1 MTKHGLGEVSGGKSS
16 HGDWGTLVFVLVF
29 VLGALLGGL
38 LATYVVY
45 PQLNQEA
52 FSTLDS
58 LQEQNRQL
66 NVESQTYLQCLVR
79 NNVDPKMCP
88 VIK

>member
-1 MTKHGLGEVSGGKSS
+1 MSKHGLGEVGGRTNN
-16 HGDWGTLVFVLVF
+16 DWGTLVLVLVF

-45 PQLNQEA
+45 PSLNGEA
-52 FSTLDS
+52 FNTLDT

-66 NVESQTYLQCLVR
+66 NIENQTYLQCLTR
-79 NNVDPKMCP
+79 NQIEPNKCP
-88 VIK
+88 VAR

>member
-1 MTKHGLGEVSGGKSS
+1 MAKHGLGEVGGGSKSN
-16 HGDWGTLVFVLVF
+16 DWGTLVLVLVF
-29 VLGALLGGL
+29 VLGALIGGL

-45 PQLNQEA
+45 PQLNEEA

-66 NVESQTYLQCLVR
+66 DVESQTYLQCLVR
-79 NNVDPKMCP
+79 KSIDPQTCP
-88 VIK
+88 IVR